1 MLKLYFLFCIF
12 SFHLVIAPIP
22 SINKPNSTDSIITRP
37 VNINNQ
43 QDLQDLTFF
52 SQVVLSTP
60 NWDQTLTKYKRKKRD
75 YNDDSL
81 ALMDTRNLDNNTFL
95 MQGGKATCPKWHVGA
110 GVYLNKE
117 RFSDTKKTYVKY

>member
-43 QDLQDLTFF
+43 QDLQDLTFLVR
-52 SQVVLSTP
+52 VVLSTQIGIKP
-60 NWDQTLTKYKRKKRD
+60 
-75 YNDDSL
+75 
-81 ALMDTRNLDNNTFL
+81 
-95 MQGGKATCPKWHVGA
+95 
-110 GVYLNKE
+110 
-117 RFSDTKKTYVKY
+117 